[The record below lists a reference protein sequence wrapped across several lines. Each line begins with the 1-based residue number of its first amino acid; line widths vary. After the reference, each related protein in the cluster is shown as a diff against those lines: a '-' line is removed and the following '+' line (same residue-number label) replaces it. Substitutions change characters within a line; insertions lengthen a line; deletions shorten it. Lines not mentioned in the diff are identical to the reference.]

1 MAAAPSAAA
10 AASKWSNQW
19 ALFNPCFDQR
29 QLSSVG
35 AAAAI
40 KQNEHA

>member
-19 ALFNPCFDQR
+19 AMFNPCFDQP
-29 QLSSVG
+29 QLSSID

-40 KQNEHA
+40 KQNKLA